1 MFTHVCVCVWVCV
14 CVCFSLFQPVNMSCT
29 VMGIDSRCESS
40 ILRKFCTFFEVQSM
54 RTTLLFVCVLGVL
67 LCFVGSF
74 GCFLFV
80 LAQVFLASGGPLC
93 AWLLFTAGPS
103 PRLVRH
109 FLNSC
114 RALRSLW
121 LVPLTLRWFLF
132 DWFFFRKES
141 RRTLD
146 GSPQTVSLHGWPLST
161 VSPAFPYTSVDP
173 RDLYGWFL

>member
-1 MFTHVCVCVWVCV
+1 MSELGTPFPVHSWRASESCHIKY
-14 CVCFSLFQPVNMSCT
+14 QPINMSCT

-40 ILRKFCTFFEVQSM
+40 ILRKFGTFFKVQSM
-54 RTTLLFVCVLGVL
+54 RTTLLFLCVLGVL

-109 FLNSC
+109 FLNYC
-114 RALRSLW
+114 RFLRSLW
-121 LVPLTLRWFLF
+121 LVPLALRWFLF

-141 RRTLD
+141 RRLYFGWISSD
-146 GSPQTVSLHGWPLST
+146 RFPSRLAPLHG
-161 VSPAFPYTSVDP
+161 
-173 RDLYGWFL
+173 